1 MVIWFPFCFLFVC
14 LDVFSSYFAC
24 LKMSRDQNLRPCL
37 CNKFFFRNYL
47 ITEIAETERRQWF
60 KELLLLDDFLK
71 TGKTVWIGSDF
82 QVQGRTG
89 H

>member
-1 MVIWFPFCFLFVC
+1 MFE
-14 LDVFSSYFAC
+14 DVSGSKPETMPLQVFFS
-24 LKMSRDQNLRPCL
+24 
-37 CNKFFFRNYL
+37 RNYL

-60 KELLLLDDFLK
+60 KELLLLDDSVK

-89 H
+89 